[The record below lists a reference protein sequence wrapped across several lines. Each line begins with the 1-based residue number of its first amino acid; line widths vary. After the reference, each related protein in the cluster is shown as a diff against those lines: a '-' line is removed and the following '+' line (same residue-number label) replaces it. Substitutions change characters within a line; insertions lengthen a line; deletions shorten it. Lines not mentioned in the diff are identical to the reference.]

1 MGDSAALVLALKA
14 LEASGTLLLLA
25 TAMGTPSRWCAT
37 ARQATQVRGEVHT
50 GLGRGEA
57 AGSNPYAFP
66 NYDKGNG
73 VSSVLLDTLGTHQ
86 GQAADA
92 NHVSAVGTLTPRTL
106 ELVTLTRGS
115 ACVAYTIQRDRTVP
129 TASLASMGRQPKRAV
144 TVSVGLKEG
153 LAGGV
158 WLLWLFLITV
168 FILPVTGC
176 ACNRLGTDPQHCPST
191 ERCYCDR
198 SSGQCPCLPNVQG
211 LSCDRCAPNF
221 WNLTSGHGCQPCACH
236 PSRARGATC
245 NEVWYTHMD
254 LQSNCLSLT

>member
-1 MGDSAALVLALKA
+1 MVCHCKA
-14 LEASGTLLLLA
+14 GYTGEG
-25 TAMGTPSRWCAT
+25 GRYI
-37 ARQATQVRGEVHT
+37 QAW
-50 GLGRGEA
+50 GRGEA

-73 VSSVLLDTLGTHQ
+73 ARSVLLDTLGTHQ

-92 NHVSAVGTLTPRTL
+92 NHVSAVGTSTPRTL

-115 ACVAYTIQRDRTVP
+115 ACVAYTIQRGHTVP

-144 TVSVGLKEG
+144 TVSVGLEEG

-158 WLLWLFLITV
+158 RLLWLLLITV

-176 ACNRLGTDPQHCPST
+176 ACNQLGTDPQHCPST

-221 WNLTSGHGCQPCACH
+221 WNLTSGRGCQPCACH
-236 PSRARGATC
+236 PSQARGATC
-245 NEVWYTHMD
+245 NEVWDTTWIFNLSASD
-254 LQSNCLSLT
+254 LRPQPLSKALPLALFTL